1 MLKKVSVE
9 SAAEAYLE
17 LLAARGVEYFFA
29 NAGTDFAPLIE
40 AYAKRMAEGKPLPRP
55 LTVPHE
61 ITAIGMAHGYAM
73 VTGRPQVVMV
83 HVIVG
88 TANALGGIINAA
100 RAHAPILVT
109 AGRTPLTED
118 KLPGARNRHIHWAQE
133 SFDQGA
139 MVREFVKWD
148 YELRM
153 GGQVET
159 VVDRALAI
167 ARSEPQGPV
176 YLTLPR
182 ETLSERMENLEYS
195 DPARVT
201 ATAPGVADPAAV
213 ERAAQIL
220 AGARNPIA
228 IVKSSG
234 RDPGSVAPLVAL
246 AEALGMPVF
255 DQAATH
261 LNFPQDHALYGGGD
275 PTAYLTDADRIVVV
289 EADAPWFPALRSP
302 GPETTVIQIGH
313 DPLFSRYPIRGFAV
327 DLGLAGAPRLTLAA
341 LTEALRRRG
350 VDATAAEARRK
361 RWEAEHRRLSDGWAA
376 RAAGVKN
383 DGPIDM
389 AWLSRCIGDALDD
402 DSIVVNEYDLDTS
415 QTRLRVPG
423 SYFSQS
429 PASGLGWG
437 LGAALGAKL
446 AAPDKTVVCC
456 VGDGAYIFGTPT
468 AAHWTARA
476 HGLPVLTVIFNN
488 RAWNAVKR
496 SVTTHAPQGYAV
508 RSGAMPISELDPA
521 PDYELI
527 ARASGNWA
535 ERVEEGAKLPGVL
548 REALRVV
555 REDRRPALLNVI
567 CKKPTP

>member
-1 MLKKVSVE
+1 MLKKVSIE

-17 LLAARGVEYFFA
+17 LLASRGVEYFFG
-29 NAGTDFAPLIE
+29 NAGTDFAPIIE
-40 AYAKRMAEGKPLPRP
+40 AYAKRLAQGLPVP
-55 LTVPHE
+55 KAITVPHE

-100 RAHAPILVT
+100 RAFAPILVT

-118 KLPGARNRHIHWAQE
+118 KLQGSRNRHIHWAQE

-148 YELRM
+148 YELRL
-153 GGQVET
+153 GGQLET

-167 ARSEPQGPV
+167 ARAEPQGPV

-182 ETLSERMENLEYS
+182 ETLSERLDNLEYF
-195 DPARVT
+195 DPPRVGPP
-201 ATAPGVADPAAV
+201 AASVADPAAV

-220 AGARNPIA
+220 AAGRNPIV

-234 RDPGSVAPLVAL
+234 RDRGAVAPLVAL
-246 AEALGMPVF
+246 AEAAGLPVF
-255 DQAATH
+255 EQAATH
-261 LNFPQDHALYGGGD
+261 LNFPHDHPLFCGGD
-275 PTAYLTDADRIVVV
+275 PTAQLAEADPVVVV

-302 GPETTVIQIGH
+302 GPEATVIQIGH
-313 DPLFSRYPIRGFAV
+313 DPLFSRYPIRGFAI

-341 LTEALRRRG
+341 LAEAVRRIG
-350 VDATAAEARRK
+350 VAPATLEARRK
-361 RWEAEHRRLSDGWAA
+361 RWEAEHRRLVDAWAA
-376 RAAGVKN
+376 KAAAVKS
-383 DGPIDM
+383 DRPIDM
-389 AWLSRCIGDALDD
+389 AWLSRCIGDAIDD
-402 DSIVVNEYDLDTS
+402 DTIVVNEYDLDTT
-415 QTRLRVPG
+415 QTTQRAPG

-446 AAPDKTVVCC
+446 AAPDKTIVCC

-476 HGLPVLTVIFNN
+476 HDLPVLNVIFNN
-488 RAWNAVKR
+488 RVWNAVKR
-496 SVTTHAPQGYAV
+496 SVTSHAPQGWAV
-508 RSGAMPISELDPA
+508 RNGMVMSDLDPA
-521 PDYELI
+521 PDYELV
-527 ARASGNWA
+527 ARASGHWA
-535 ERVEEGAKLPGVL
+535 ERVEDPSVLPEMV
-548 REALRVV
+548 RQALRVV
-555 REDRRPALLNVI
+555 REERRPALLNVI
-567 CKKPTP
+567 CKKP

>member
-17 LLAARGVEYFFA
+17 LLASRGVEYFFG
-29 NAGTDFAPLIE
+29 NAGTDFAPIIE
-40 AYAKRMAEGKPLPRP
+40 ACAKRAAEGQGLPRP

-61 ITAIGMAHGYAM
+61 ITAVGMAHGFAM

-100 RAHAPILVT
+100 RAHVPMLVT

-118 KLPGARNRHIHWAQE
+118 RLPGARNRHIHWAQE

-148 YELRM
+148 YELRL
-153 GGQVET
+153 GAQLET

-167 ARSEPQGPV
+167 ARAEPHGPV

-182 ETLSERMENLEYS
+182 ETLSERMDSLEYY
-195 DPARVT
+195 DPPRVGPP
-201 ATAPGVADPAAV
+201 APTVADPAAV
-213 ERAAQIL
+213 GRAAELL
-220 AGARNPIA
+220 AASRNPIA

-234 RDPGSVAPLVAL
+234 REPGAVAALVAL
-246 AEALGMPVF
+246 AETLGMPVF
-255 DQAATH
+255 EQAATH
-261 LNFPQDHALYGGGD
+261 LNFPQDHPLYCGGD
-275 PTAYLTDADRIVVV
+275 PTPQLAEADPIVVV
-289 EADAPWFPALRSP
+289 EADAPWFPALRAP
-302 GPETTVIQIGH
+302 GPETTIVQIGH

-341 LTEALRRRG
+341 LAAAVRARG
-350 VDATAAEARRK
+350 VDATTLEARRR
-361 RWEAEHRRLSDGWAA
+361 RWEAEHRRLAEAWAA
-376 RAAGVKN
+376 KSGAVKG
-383 DGPIDM
+383 DRPIDM
-389 AWLSRCIGDALDD
+389 AWLSRCIGEAVDD
-402 DSIVVNEYDLDTS
+402 DSIVVNEYDLDTT
-415 QTRLRVPG
+415 QTRLRRPG

-446 AAPDKTVVCC
+446 AAPDRTVVGC

-476 HGLPVLTVIFNN
+476 HDLPVLTVIFNN

-496 SVTTHAPQGYAV
+496 AVTSHAPQGWAV
-508 RSGAMPISELDPA
+508 RTGMQMSELDPA
-521 PDYELI
+521 PDYELV
-527 ARASGNWA
+527 ARASGLWA
-535 ERVEEGAKLPGVL
+535 ERVEDPGVL
-548 REALRVV
+548 PEMVRQALRVV
-555 REDRRPALLNVI
+555 REDRRPALLNVL
-567 CKKPTP
+567 CKKP

>member
-1 MLKKVSVE
+1 MLKKVAVE

-40 AYAKRMAEGKPLPRP
+40 AYSKRQAEGKTLPRP

-61 ITAIGMAHGYAM
+61 ITAIGMAHGFAM

-148 YELRM
+148 YELRL
-153 GGQVET
+153 GAQVET
-159 VVDRALAI
+159 VVDRMLSI

-182 ETLSERMENLEYS
+182 EVLSERMENLEYF

-201 ATAPGVADPAAV
+201 PPAPSVADPAAI
-213 ERAAQIL
+213 ERAAEIL
-220 AGARNPIA
+220 AAARNPIVIA
-228 IVKSSG
+228 KSSG
-234 RDPGSVAPLVAL
+234 RDPGAVAPLVAL
-246 AEALGMPVF
+246 AETLGVPVF

-261 LNFPQDHALYGGGD
+261 LNFPQDHPLYGGGD

-302 GPETTVIQIGH
+302 GPEATVIQIAH

-341 LTEALRRRG
+341 LTAALQRRG
-350 VDATAAEARRK
+350 LDATAVEARRK
-361 RWEAEHRRLSDGWAA
+361 RWEAEHRKLAEGWAA
-376 RAAGVKN
+376 RASAVKN
-383 DGPIDM
+383 DTPVDM
-389 AWLSRCIGDALDD
+389 AWLSRCVGDVADD
-402 DSIVVNEYDLDTS
+402 DTIVVNEYDLDTS
-415 QTRLRVPG
+415 QTRLRTPG

-446 AAPDKTVVCC
+446 AAPEKTVVCC

-476 HGLPVLTVIFNN
+476 HDLPVLTVVFNN

-496 SVTTHAPQGYAV
+496 SVTSHAPKGWAV
-508 RSGAMPISELDPA
+508 RSGAMPMSELDPA
-521 PDYELI
+521 PDYEGI
-527 ARASGNWA
+527 ARACGNWA
-535 ERVEEGAKLPGVL
+535 ERVDDPTVLPEML
-548 REALRVV
+548 RQALRVV

-567 CKKPTP
+567 CKKPAP